1 MIVEKTVG
9 RHCERGTRPDERLP
23 LHEVLNP
30 AACALLLLVSL
41 RSSSFLFCH
50 PYPKFFLL

>member
-23 LHEVLNP
+23 LHEVLNN
-30 AACALLLLVSL
+30 ATRALLLLMSL
-41 RSSSFLFCH
+41 RSSSFLFCL
-50 PYPKFFLL
+50 PYPNFFLL